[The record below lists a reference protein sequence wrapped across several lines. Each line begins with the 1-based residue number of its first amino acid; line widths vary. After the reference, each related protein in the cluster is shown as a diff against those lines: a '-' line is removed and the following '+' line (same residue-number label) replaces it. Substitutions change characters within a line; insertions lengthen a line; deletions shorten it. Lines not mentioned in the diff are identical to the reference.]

1 TPTVAPPAPV
11 YR

>member
-1 TPTVAPPAPV
+1 PTVAPPAPV